1 MEFERNKSVPDD
13 SAPHRGRTAIPSYD
27 RDMRPLP
34 EGNITEPDAAV
45 AIVHATE
52 GGGSVLLMRRSERA
66 DDAWS
71 GHWSFPGGR
80 REPQDADLVETALRE
95 LEEECGVRLGRDRLE
110 ESLPPA
116 VARRSAGRFLLVA
129 PFVFRIG
136 QQLPVKP
143 HPAEAADAIWVPL
156 PMLLDPARHLIS
168 CVPGRPATMRFP
180 AVALDGAPLWGFTY
194 RLITEWLGLGPAAGA
209 AEQAGFAAA
218 CEVLDFLV
226 ASGVA
231 LEHDW
236 SDQAVSVEDAVQ
248 PVKIAAVRGTIPVAM
263 VFDRFC
269 APRSYIP
276 QLNLLEVRPDRIRLA
291 GLAYEYYE
299 IRRA

>member
-1 MEFERNKSVPDD
+1 MGS
-13 SAPHRGRTAIPSYD
+13 
-27 RDMRPLP
+27 LP
-34 EGNITEPDAAV
+34 EGNTNEPDAAV
-45 AIVHATE
+45 AIVHAE
-52 GGGSVLLMRRSERA
+52 EAGGSVLLMRRSERA

-95 LEEECGVRLGRDRLE
+95 LEEECGIRLGRDRLE

-116 VARRSAGRFLLVA
+116 VARRAAGRFLLVA
-129 PFVFRIG
+129 PFVFRIERP
-136 QQLPVKP
+136 LPVNP

-156 PMLLDPARHLIS
+156 PTLLDPARHLIS
-168 CVPGRPATMRFP
+168 CVPGRPAATRFP
-180 AVALDGAPLWGFTY
+180 AVVLDSAPLWGFTY
-194 RLITEWLGLGPAAGA
+194 RLITEWLGLGPVAGA

-218 CEVLDFLV
+218 CEVLDFLI
-226 ASGVA
+226 AGGVA

-236 SDQAVSVEDAVQ
+236 SDQAASIEDAVR
-248 PVKIAAVRGTIPVAM
+248 PVKTAVVRGTIPVAE
-263 VFDRFC
+263 VFERFC
-269 APRSYIP
+269 APRGRIP

-299 IRRA
+299 IRTA